1 MADLDPKALEALKN
15 NQRQL
20 DQDGVFV
27 GVSREALDMLIA
39 AYEGLSAL
47 VPTPP
52 PVEAA
57 QEPVAWRNVADAPT
71 VSKGNERLFVVAV
84 RRARTGKVHT
94 FPANYLNAYP
104 LHFDEPCKEC
114 PGEGKGCGMED
125 GDGCPRTGWY
135 TCSEGGEYDYT
146 YSRLLLDPGDEH
158 VGWCEFPS
166 YAAPATGW
174 RTMESA
180 PKDGTAADAVERA
193 YGILWRNTGR
203 DSPAMVIAARK
214 ELLTA
219 IPKDGQKRGIE
230 YAISIYGPST
240 EADAYSIEGGTAK
253 CPQCDFGLGGHEP
266 RCSLATPAKGEA

>member
-1 MADLDPKALEALKN
+1 MTNLDPKALSVATDEIAVYVKKEA
-15 NQRQL
+15 RAEMARA
-20 DQDGVFV
+20 VV
-27 GVSREALDMLIA
+27 IA
-39 AYEGLSAL
+39 YLSAL

-146 YSRLLLDPGDEH
+146 YSRLHLDPGDEH

-180 PKDGTAADAVERA
+180 PTHRRSYSLEWDAAPRPPAHPSIMRGRQAFDTFDGAVSFMRRQPADAKFVALTEVDTSTRDRSDDVRA
-193 YGILWRNTGR
+193 ALH
-203 DSPAMVIAARK
+203 A
-214 ELLTA
+214 
-219 IPKDGQKRGIE
+219 
-230 YAISIYGPST
+230 
-240 EADAYSIEGGTAK
+240 EG
-253 CPQCDFGLGGHEP
+253 E
-266 RCSLATPAKGEA
+266 